1 MDTPS
6 NTKLSREASF
16 LRQVAALAK
25 RFARRLL
32 VLEGADD
39 LAQDIVLECLANL
52 RAGTLQIPNRGIAPY
67 VRTMVLRRLL
77 NEYRRTLR
85 RISRDAEYEREL
97 ADFPRVWMSPEV
109 CAEEGEIQDA
119 LEKALA
125 SLPPMCREVYLM
137 TREDHATYP
146 DIADALGISRDA
158 VHAHVVRAGR
168 RIRTSLREQHFGS
181 SPQAL
186 DRAPHGAPATTDH
199 AARRDDV
206 AAQRDDSA
214 A

>member
-6 NTKLSREASF
+6 HTELSREASL

-39 LAQDIVLECLANL
+39 LAQDIVLECLTNL
-52 RAGTLQIPNRGIAPY
+52 RAGTLQIPSRGLAPY

-77 NEYRRTLR
+77 NEYRRNLR
-85 RISRDAEYEREL
+85 HMARDAEYEREL
-97 ADFPRVWMSPEV
+97 AEFPRVWMSPEV
-109 CAEEGEIQDA
+109 CAEEGEIEDA

-125 SLPPMCREVYLM
+125 SLPPMCRQVYLM
-137 TREDHATYP
+137 AREDHATYP
-146 DIADALGISRDA
+146 AIAEALGIS
-158 VHAHVVRAGR
+158 HAAISKHLVRAGR

-181 SPQAL
+181 SPLAL
-186 DRAPHGAPATTDH
+186 DPSPQSGSATNDH

-206 AAQRDDSA
+206 PELRDDSA